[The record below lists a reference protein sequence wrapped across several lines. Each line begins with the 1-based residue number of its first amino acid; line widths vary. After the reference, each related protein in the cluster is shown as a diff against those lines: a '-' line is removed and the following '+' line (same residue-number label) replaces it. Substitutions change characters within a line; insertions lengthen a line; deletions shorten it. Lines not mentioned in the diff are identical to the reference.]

1 MALCGW
7 GRCEQADLPG
17 SLFLWEGWG
26 IIAAM
31 KRPALKVR
39 KATIGKSKK
48 GSLSES
54 AAMRR
59 KVKQTF
65 AAQVDAFIDR
75 YRPALEALAKR

>member
-1 MALCGW
+1 
-7 GRCEQADLPG
+7 
-17 SLFLWEGWG
+17 
-26 IIAAM
+26 M